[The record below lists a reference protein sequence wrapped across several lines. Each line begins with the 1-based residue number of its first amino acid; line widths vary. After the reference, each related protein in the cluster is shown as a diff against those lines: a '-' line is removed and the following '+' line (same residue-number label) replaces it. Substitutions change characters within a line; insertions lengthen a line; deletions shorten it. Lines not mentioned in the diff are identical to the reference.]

1 MKKKNRSVL
10 FVQYLLLVSF
20 TLLCL
25 FPIFWLVNTSF
36 KTNSELFGS
45 PWALPSSLSFEN
57 YRNAFVIGN
66 LLLYFYNSTVIS
78 FFAVLVGLVLSSM
91 ASYAIARMKWK
102 LSKLTLSVFLLGM
115 MIPVYATIIPL
126 FSMFNRMGIL
136 NHHLA
141 VIIPQVVMGF
151 PIAIYIMAG
160 FMGSF
165 SREIE
170 EAAVID
176 GCNIFQIFFLIIVPI
191 IQSCLVTV
199 AVVLFINTWNDLLLP
214 QIFLTDSSKMTLP
227 VGLTAFQG
235 QYSTD
240 YVSMIAAVVI
250 SIIPS
255 ILLYVLLHRNIMEGM
270 TAGAVKG

>member
-1 MKKKNRSVL
+1 ML
-10 FVQYLLLVSF
+10 AGILQYVALIVF

-25 FPIFWLVNTSF
+25 FPLFWLVSASF
-36 KTNSELFGS
+36 KTNSELFSS
-45 PWALPSSLSFEN
+45 PWSIPASFSLVN

-66 LLLYFYNSTVIS
+66 LLIYFYNSVIIS
-78 FFAVLVGLVLSSM
+78 FFSVSVGLVFSSM

-102 LSKLTLSVFLLGM
+102 LSKLTLSIFLLGM

-126 FSMFNRMGIL
+126 FSMFKNIGIL
-136 NHHLA
+136 NNYLA
-141 VIIPQVVMGF
+141 VIIPHIVMGF
-151 PIAIYIMAG
+151 PIAIYIMTG
-160 FMGSF
+160 FMGSI

-176 GCNIFQIFFLIIVPI
+176 GCNIYQIFIKIIIPI

-214 QIFLTDSSKMTLP
+214 QIFLTDSAKMTLP

-235 QYSTD
+235 EYSTD

-255 ILLYVLLHRNIMEGM
+255 IFLYILLHRNIMEGM